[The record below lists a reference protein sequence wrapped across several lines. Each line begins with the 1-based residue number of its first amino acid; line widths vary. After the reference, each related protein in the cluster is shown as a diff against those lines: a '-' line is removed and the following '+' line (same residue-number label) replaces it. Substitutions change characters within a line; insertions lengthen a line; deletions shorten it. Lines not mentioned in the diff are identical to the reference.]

1 MKIKVLI
8 IITALLG
15 IFSVNINAAEK
26 VRIVNVVGFGTSY
39 GEAVQ
44 SGLIDVLKQTKG
56 VSIES
61 QQTFSKNIQ
70 QIHFSDNGENSHLVE
85 VNEGHLK
92 KIREVTSG
100 YIREYRVV
108 NSNKI
113 DSREWEVSLSVKMVR
128 YETPGLSPDSRRK
141 LAVLP
146 FRTTEAS
153 YQTSDGNIRAN
164 ELSRQLSQKLIT
176 EVTQTRKFTVL
187 DRDFMYEYLKERNLI
202 LSENASISEQMKI
215 GEMLGVD
222 YMLLGTITGFK
233 QIIEPY
239 EIQITGERGNNNWVE
254 MSIDYRIVVM
264 ATRQV
269 KWSDSII
276 LTLDNNQIKELT
288 INLSPKHIQ
297 QTAITQGAKEI
308 IYKAMENIYPLRV
321 VKVDTS
327 GEVILNQGGVTVQ
340 TGELLEVYRRGQKLL
355 DPYTGETLGTKETYA
370 GLLEVNRVTAK
381 ISYANLIEGDI
392 LTVSEGDIIRRKPK
406 GFTSY
411 LPAPEME
418 SRVDINVNGGV
429 VLPFDR
435 R

>member
-1 MKIKVLI
+1 MNIKTLI
-8 IITALLG
+8 AITVLLG
-15 IFSVNINAAEK
+15 LFSASINAAEK

-44 SGLIDVLKQTKG
+44 NGLIDVLKQTKG

-61 QQTFSKNIQ
+61 QQTFSKSIQ
-70 QIHFSDNGENSHLVE
+70 QIHFSDNGVNSHLIE

-92 KIREVTSG
+92 QIREVTSG

-108 NSNKI
+108 DSNKI
-113 DSREWEVSLSVKMVR
+113 GSREWEVSLSVKMVR
-128 YETPGLSPDSRRK
+128 YETPGHSPNSRRK

-146 FRTTEAS
+146 FRTTKNS
-153 YQTSDGNIRAN
+153 YHTSEGYISAN
-164 ELSRQLSQKLIT
+164 ELSRQLSQKLVT
-176 EVTQTRKFTVL
+176 EVTQTRKFAVL
-187 DRDFMYEYLKERNLI
+187 DRDYMYEFLKERNLI
-202 LSENASISEQMKI
+202 LSTNASISEQMKI

-233 QIIEPY
+233 QIVEPY
-239 EIQITGERGNNNWVE
+239 EIQVTGERGNDNWVE
-254 MSIDYRIVVM
+254 MSIDYRIIVM
-264 ATRQV
+264 ATRQI

-276 LTLDNNQIKELT
+276 LTLDNNQIQELA
-288 INLSPKHIQ
+288 ISLSSKHIQ
-297 QTAITQGAKEI
+297 QAAITQAAKEI

-321 VKVDTS
+321 VKVHAS

-340 TGELLEVYRRGQKLL
+340 TGELLEVYHKGEALQ
-355 DPYTGETLGTKETYA
+355 DPYTGETLGAQESYT

-392 LTVSEGDIIRRKPK
+392 LTIREGDIIRRKPK

-411 LPAPEME
+411 LPAPGME
-418 SRVDINVNGGV
+418 SRVEINANGGV